1 MINMLKFVFILFF
14 SCLSCTSHG
23 VNVNNLK
30 SGIGTKKWIC
40 VAIFTAIALLVIV
53 FCILCY
59 LLKRRAVVIQGNDET
74 NGENGLLA
82 LLSLDPSINMNEILN
97 DGNDGARFRVISY
110 TCVMAATNNFSVENK
125 LGEGGFG
132 PVYKGKL
139 AGGQTIAIKRLGRNS
154 RQGMLE
160 FKNELIVIP
169 KLHHV
174 NIVKLI
180 GCCIHGEERML
191 VYEYMPNKS
200 LDCFLFDSKRSKL
213 LDWKKR
219 FNIIEG
225 IAQGLLYLHKYSR
238 RRIIHRDLKAG
249 NILLDQNMN
258 PKISDFGTARIFK
271 SDELEANTNVI
282 VGTYGYMSPE
292 YAMQGVFS
300 IKSDVYSFGVL
311 MLEIVS
317 GRKNNSFYHVDYTL
331 NLAGYAWNLWEEGQG
346 LELIDP
352 SISDSCVKYKVLRW
366 IHIGLLCIQDNTDD
380 RPTMSDVLFMLS
392 NDGTPLPLPRNQPFF
407 FG

>member
-1 MINMLKFVFILFF
+1 ME
-14 SCLSCTSHG
+14 
-23 VNVNNLK
+23 
-30 SGIGTKKWIC
+30 
-40 VAIFTAIALLVIV
+40 
-53 FCILCY
+53 
-59 LLKRRAVVIQGNDET
+59 IQTGNDET

-110 TCVMAATNNFSVENK
+110 TCVIAATNNFSVENK

-132 PVYKGKL
+132 PVYEGKL
-139 AGGQTIAIKRLGRNS
+139 AGGQTIAIKRLGQNS
-154 RQGMLE
+154 RQGILE
-160 FKNELIVIP
+160 FKNELIVMP

-258 PKISDFGTARIFK
+258 PKISDFGMARIFK
-271 SDELEANTNVI
+271 LDELEANTNVI
-282 VGTYGYMSPE
+282 VGTYGYISPE
-292 YAMQGVFS
+292 YAMKGVFS

-311 MLEIVS
+311 MLKIVS
-317 GRKNNSFYHVDYTL
+317 GRKNNRFYNVDYTL
-331 NLAGYAWNLWEEGQG
+331 NLARYAWNLWEEGQG

-352 SISDSCVKYKVLRW
+352 SISDSCAKYKALRW
-366 IHIGLLCIQDNTDD
+366 IHIGLLCIQNNTND
-380 RPTMSDVLFMLS
+380 RPTMSNVLFMLR
-392 NDGTPLPLPRNQPFF
+392 NDMDCLSTSVRFRFF
-407 FG
+407 FSPPLTFFAYMADVWRKDVSVVLVLLNEMKIRFL